1 MLLSY
6 SVYYRKN
13 EIETIDELV
22 YIIRE
27 CAVDGPCSLHDG
39 LYCRECDKNKEE
51 LLTCFAGLFTKLT
64 NNLCNY
70 QSHKEDFNHNLQV
83 RFLELIYE
91 WDDTVGIYF
100 TKFINIMLGRVAL
113 KQNQKLREA
122 NRRREQEFQRFNA
135 KLMQKNDMR
144 FDKGIENVVSDEMF
158 DFMLSQLTEKQ
169 RNVVK
174 ERFKDKALVNE
185 LAAKHQVSPGAI
197 SNLLKRAYTTLRST
211 YESVGDNEDNLFD
224 EFEV

>member
-1 MLLSY
+1 MA
-6 SVYYRKN
+6 YYRQN
-13 EIETIDELV
+13 DIRVIDGLV
-22 YIIRE
+22 YDIRL
-27 CAVDGPCSLHDG
+27 CAVEGNCSLHDDIH
-39 LYCRECDKNKEE
+39 CWTCDKKKDE
-51 LLTCFAGLFTKLT
+51 LLKCFDGLFIKLT
-64 NNLCNY
+64 NTCNY
-70 QSHKEDFNHNLQV
+70 QIHKEDFNHNLKV

-100 TKFINIMLGRVAL
+100 TKFIDIMLVRVAM

-144 FDKGIENVVSDEMF
+144 FDKDIEHVVSDEMF
-158 DFMLSQLTEKQ
+158 NYMLIQLTEKQ

-174 ERFKDKALVNE
+174 ERFHDKALVNE
-185 LAAKHQVSPGAI
+185 LADKYKVSPGAI
-197 SNLLKRAYTTLRST
+197 SNLLKHAYNTLRAS
-211 YESVGDNEDNLFD
+211 YDKVGDNEENLFD